1 MLRTSTEAAVCK
13 VSRLYLKIYCPI
25 LKHVLEEQESVG
37 NLSGMEVLAD
47 TIFFALLSLAGP
59 ALAGTSPD
67 ALHLPGWHHQPH
79 PSIHLQT
86 CPTQRVHP
94 GWHPAKANTALPHPA
109 GSPSQDRHSSKA
121 NLVLGRKEVPVPPTS
136 TPTIVAC
143 SQPGRRGQPHPPA
156 CLQPLQPHHRK
167 RAHAA
172 HTGNTLGA
180 PGSGNQGD

>member
-1 MLRTSTEAAVCK
+1 M
-13 VSRLYLKIYCPI
+13 SRLYLKIYCPI
-25 LKHVLEEQESVG
+25 LKHVLEEQGSVG